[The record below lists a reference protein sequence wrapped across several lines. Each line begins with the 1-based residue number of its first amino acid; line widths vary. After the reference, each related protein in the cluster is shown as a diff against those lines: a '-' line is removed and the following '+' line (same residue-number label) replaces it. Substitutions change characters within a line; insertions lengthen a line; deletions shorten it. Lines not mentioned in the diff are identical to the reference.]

1 MISVAQSQIDVYV
14 SLLRKQYDACQAY
27 MVEVDEL
34 CDVLRPLVDKE
45 TEGPMEVVTALRDAF
60 FELHTGEKVFA
71 DSCGDGIRV
80 MYRSG
85 QREWGHISTWIATSR
100 GGKYKRI
107 SARLL
112 NEINAAHSFKSWA
125 IPEGDSN
132 EGMSQFI
139 FHKSEFDPYM
149 HGTRIRETAEDL
161 IQRLRRY
168 VALFEKVETIGY
180 ASALK
185 VYESRLRTRKNAEQV
200 GGEKDADQS

>member
-14 SLLRKQYDACQAY
+14 SLLRKQYALCQAY

-34 CDVLRPLVDKE
+34 CNVLRPLVQKE
-45 TEGPMEVVTALRDAF
+45 TEGPMVVVIALRDAF
-60 FELHTGEKVFA
+60 FELFPNEKVFD
-71 DSCGDGIRV
+71 DSCGDGIKV

-85 QREWGHISTWIATSR
+85 QREWGHISTWIASSNSS
-100 GGKYKRI
+100 KYKHI
-107 SARLL
+107 SARIL
-112 NEINAAHSFKSWA
+112 NEINAAHSFKSLA

-132 EGMSQFI
+132 EGMNQFI
-139 FHKSEFDPYM
+139 FHKSEFDPYI

-161 IQRLRRY
+161 IRRLRRY
-168 VALFEKVETIGY
+168 IALFEKVETIGY

-185 VYESRLRTRKNAEQV
+185 VYESRLRIREKAEQA